1 MYKLAISATQEKR
14 KAAKLFRKF
23 CVCFIILL
31 KNSFCKTRAK
41 LVSKENVLVNK
52 IINASASIILTIT
65 ITRGHSRVL
74 NSPER

>member
-1 MYKLAISATQEKR
+1 MYKLAISATQGKR
-14 KAAKLFRKF
+14 KAAKLFRK
-23 CVCFIILL
+23 FIILL

-52 IINASASIILTIT
+52 IINASASVILTIT

-74 NSPER
+74 NSLER